1 VLLQWRFCFV
11 YGFTVL
17 ETRVLR
23 GAWKVEEFQDEQR
36 QKGEYDTKLAMDLI
50 FDIFDLYTRLG

>member
-1 VLLQWRFCFV
+1 LFIV

-17 ETRVLR
+17 ETRVLSDR